1 MNELGD
7 IITAPS
13 GETHVF
19 IGVNPRGGVVTI
31 TRTATRMPNVY
42 VDFEPVGPVRA
53 AQVVPEVAPEPEP
66 EPYTGKTQKLEPV
79 VLVSGRWTD
88 QEIQQLI
95 DLDGRPLAEQ
105 ETILCRSV
113 AAIKHRRKLL
123 RQAGMLGVWSGA
135 VCYCGRPAVA
145 KGRCHNHYQQ
155 VRQRSSGGRFEKAS
169 RV

>member
-31 TRTATRMPNVY
+31 TRTLTRVPNVY

-53 AQVVPEVAPEPEP
+53 SHVVPDVVPEPEIAPEPEP
-66 EPYTGKTQKLEPV
+66 REPV
-79 VLVSGRWTD
+79 ALVSGRWTD

-95 DLDGRPLAEQ
+95 SLDGRPLAEQ